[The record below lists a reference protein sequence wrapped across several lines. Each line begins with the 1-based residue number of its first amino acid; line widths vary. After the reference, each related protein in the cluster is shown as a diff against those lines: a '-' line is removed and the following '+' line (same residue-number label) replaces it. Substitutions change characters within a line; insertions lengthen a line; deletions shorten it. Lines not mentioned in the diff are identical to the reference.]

1 MHRLAAF
8 AGLDGVRFV
17 FVRAEKIGLAPE
29 CDLRTPLLRAPA
41 AVDARDTAGVAAQAL
56 FPVRLQNGDR
66 RAVAELQILK
76 DLAGLQTAAALC
88 FPALQ
93 VCLPDNRLIPSVAA
107 AAPEVLAILLS
118 GVSDHQQL

>member
-1 MHRLAAF
+1 MRGVVPGKEILVHRLAAF

-88 FPALQ
+88 FPAL
-93 VCLPDNRLIPSVAA
+93 
-107 AAPEVLAILLS
+107 
-118 GVSDHQQL
+118 